1 MGGAG
6 HLTAALWLSLSL
18 WQVKRYDASHH
29 KPTSLVYQ
37 ALTSRLHDNQL
48 VRTYQLVNLLVNLAG
63 KMQPDLPAQYYIYVF
78 VTAFL

>member
-1 MGGAG
+1 MTVRKRATRDPEPGA
-6 HLTAALWLSLSL
+6 S
-18 WQVKRYDASHH
+18 VHH